1 MDDKALEEKAFE
13 FCEKS
18 GCLHGA
24 SLTTLLREVAKEARR
39 EAEEMLREEHDAR
52 MEALAQRDE
61 ARATK
66 DMHKERQEEA
76 WAEVER
82 LRAALDKTGE
92 WVAAVD
98 PKLPMPGRGDSQQEV
113 LNVIELALSGEV
125 ERLRYEAEVDKLLAD
140 AIYQREEKEK
150 AEAEVERLR
159 EALVDAAGVPVADLL
174 DQVADHLHAE
184 GGGPMEDRCRLAA
197 VALRGEG

>member
-1 MDDKALEEKAFE
+1 MMDDKALEEKAFE

-82 LRAALDKTGE
+82 LSQEGCAISDHHHAMSKLSLITEIEIRA
-92 WVAAVD
+92 
-98 PKLPMPGRGDSQQEV
+98 
-113 LNVIELALSGEV
+113 N
-125 ERLRYEAEVDKLLAD
+125 
-140 AIYQREEKEK
+140 K
-150 AEAEVERLR
+150 AEAEIERVRGALRDLLRGVDARLSLDSGFKGMGHNIAVESAGRLR
-159 EALVDAAGVPVADLL
+159 VDAEYARRVL
-174 DQVADHLHAE
+174 E
-184 GGGPMEDRCRLAA
+184 REK
-197 VALRGEG
+197 